1 MARTILV
8 TDSDLIDSWYN
19 KVNTLSDYMGDLD
32 DLDTT
37 FNPGETWS
45 LDGPPPIKRDSN
57 LVSAVDYLGREAA
70 DIYNSLLGGS
80 ATATRQVSMK
90 LFIDSGDLDLIRV
103 NQLWNYDS
111 AMTLGPTDPTWY
123 GDSPGT
129 AGFDFTADSAKFRE
143 LNVLNLREYPDSATF
158 GQLTITDSGYIT
170 NLTSLD
176 STATV
181 FFKSLRWRYQ
191 VGVIDSALVLNKI
204 NIIYFISDSGGDSGV
219 HIDSAIMGTGDINTL
234 TLTDSPDL
242 AFMYARPFIIADS
255 LGYDS
260 IGQGDS
266 GTIYFAAY
274 QLDVDSV

>member
-37 FNPGETWS
+37 FQPGYTWS
-45 LDGPPPIKRDSN
+45 LGGYPIDRDSN
-57 LVSAVDYLGREAA
+57 LVSAIDYLGREAK
-70 DIYNSLLGGS
+70 DIYNSLIVGTS
-80 ATATRQVSMK
+80 SSTRSVSMK
-90 LFIDSGDLDLIRV
+90 LFIDSGDFDLIDV

-170 NLTSLD
+170 NLTALD

-181 FFKSLRWRYQ
+181 FFKSLRWKYQ
-191 VGVIDSALVLNKI
+191 VGVIDSALVLQKI
-204 NIIYFISDSGGDSGV
+204 NIIYFISDSAGDPGV
-219 HIDSAIMGTGDINTL
+219 VIDSAIMGTGDINTL

-242 AFMYARPFIIADS
+242 GLMHARPFLIADS